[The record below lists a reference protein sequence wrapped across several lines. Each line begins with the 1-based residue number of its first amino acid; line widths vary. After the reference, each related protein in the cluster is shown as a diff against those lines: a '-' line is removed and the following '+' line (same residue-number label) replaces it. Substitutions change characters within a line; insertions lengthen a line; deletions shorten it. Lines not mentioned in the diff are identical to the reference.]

1 MLFPRKRES
10 YFLRMIKNYI
20 KAARL
25 RTLPLSVSGIIV
37 GAFLGANESFLKVS
51 LDLFDT
57 TINIGSKNIFESPIF
72 WLAILTTIGF
82 QVLSNFANDYGDGVK
97 GTDNER
103 EGEARM
109 VASGAIT
116 PKQMKNAMIVTG
128 VITTII
134 ALLLIYVSFGKD
146 NFLYSVIFFGLGIAS
161 IIAAIKYTVGKSAY
175 GYSGF
180 GDVFVFLFFGLL
192 AVVGTYFLYTK
203 ELNFIIFLPAIT
215 VGLLSTAVLNL
226 NNMRDR
232 ENDAK
237 SGKNTLVVKMG
248 AESAKMY
255 HYFLIIASFLFAL
268 LYVII
273 KYHSPTQFLFI
284 VAYIP
289 LVKHL
294 FFVYKNKEEV
304 LLDGELKK
312 VALSTFLFSI
322 LFGLGQI
329 L

>member
-1 MLFPRKRES
+1 M
-10 YFLRMIKNYI
+10 KNYI

-37 GAFLGANESFLKVS
+37 GAFLGLNDSYNSLTNVFAGCFGRSSIIES
-51 LDLFDT
+51 D
-57 TINIGSKNIFESPIF
+57 IF

-97 GTDNER
+97 GTDDNR
-103 EGEARM
+103 KGEARM
-109 VASGAIT
+109 VSSGAIT
-116 PKQMKNAMIVTG
+116 PTQMKRAML
-128 VITTII
+128 ITASLTILV
-134 ALLLIYVSFGKD
+134 ALSLIYVAFGKD
-146 NFLYSVIFFGLGIAS
+146 NFLYSVIFFGLGITS
-161 IIAAIKYTVGKSAY
+161 IVAAIKYTVGKSAY

-180 GDVFVFLFFGLL
+180 GDIFVFLFFGLL

-203 ELNFIIFLPAIT
+203 NLNFTVFLPAFS

-237 SGKNTLVVKMG
+237 SGKNTIVVKIG
-248 AESAKMY
+248 AEFAKYY
-255 HYFLIIASFLFAL
+255 HYYLIGASFLFAL
-268 LYVII
+268 LYTVIHY
-273 KYHSPTQFLFI
+273 KSPWQFLFI
-284 VAYIP
+284 IAYIP
-289 LVKHL
+289 LLKHI
-294 FFVYKNKEEV
+294 FFVINNKEEA

-312 VALSTFLFSI
+312 VALSTFLFAI
-322 LFGLGQI
+322 LFGLGQV